1 MAFRGVEANIELAK
15 YGLVGTRNLAAV
27 PVTALLQARNI
38 SLDTGAITRAGGSR
52 AYNLGGADSFIEL
65 EGSTDLLLQ
74 EDGASFILLE
84 TLGEPLPAGI
94 TGLWDWFP
102 TTDAQRLIAGLNN
115 GEIYRDATGDGVF
128 VLAKTGLDPDSIY
141 VFAEGGAETIGDPRK
156 LFIATGFDTV
166 QVFEAD
172 DATTRDIGPDAPTD
186 WTGADQP
193 RSVFFHN
200 GRMWGVLEHLLY
212 GSTVTDHEDFTNSGS
227 VIIPVQTGEGAYL
240 QGGIS
245 FKGRLFVFKWPT
257 GIYWLDDSSST
268 QANWQMKRLTRS
280 TGLASPNAMC
290 QIDDDILF
298 VSEIGHIHM
307 LSGIQDFGDVQNS
320 DLSALNEL
328 TSYIRDNVDISK
340 DALERVWGIYYP
352 EKKQARFAM
361 RSLGA
366 TQNDIVFIVDINRK
380 DTPRIH
386 VDDKDEPDALA
397 IRQDEN
403 RVSRPISGDND
414 GVVWLLDQDHTSIF
428 RGSAEGEDH
437 LHVTNYVSEFQ
448 IPHTDFAWFHEKL
461 GAVRKN
467 YSYLEAIMQPTG
479 NFTLTFDILYDGVIR
494 DVITMNT
501 GESGA
506 ALGSF
511 VIGQDQLGGDTLL
524 NTRKRLRGS
533 SRRLSLIGRQD
544 GEDEKFTLSQL
555 TIGLTPGSA

>member
-1 MAFRGVEANIELAK
+1 MAFRGVEANVELAK
-15 YGLVGTRNLAAV
+15 YGLVGTRNLASV

-52 AYNLGGADSFIEL
+52 AYNSGIAESFL
-65 EGSTDLLLQ
+65 EMEESLDLILQ
-74 EDGASFILLE
+74 EDDSSFIVLE
-84 TLGEPLPAGI
+84 ESGGEPLPAGI
-94 TGLWDWFP
+94 TGVWDWFP

-115 GEIYRDATGDGVF
+115 GEIWRDADEDGVF
-128 VLAKTGLDPDSIY
+128 ELAKTGLDPDAIY
-141 VFAEGGAETIGDPRK
+141 VFAEGGAEEIGNNRK
-156 LFIATGFDTV
+156 LFVATGFDAV
-166 QVFEAD
+166 QVFD
-172 DATTRDIGPDAPTD
+172 GDTLTTRDIGANAPVD
-186 WTGADQP
+186 WTVGSQP

-212 GSTVTDHEDFTNSGS
+212 GSTVTDHEDFTNTGS

-268 QANWQMKRLTRS
+268 QANWAMKRLTRS

-290 QIDDDILF
+290 QVDDDVLF

-328 TSYIRDNVDISK
+328 TSYIRDNVDTSK
-340 DALERVWGIYYP
+340 TALERVWGIYYP

-366 TQNDIVFIVDINRK
+366 TQNDIVFVVDMNHK

-386 VDDKDEPDALA
+386 IDDKDEVNALS

-403 RVSRPISGDND
+403 RVSRPMSGDSD
-414 GVVWLLDQDHTSIF
+414 GIVWLLDQDHTSIF
-428 RGSAEGEDH
+428 AGEEEDH
-437 LHVTNYVSEFQ
+437 VHINSYSSEFQ

-467 YSYLEAIMQPTG
+467 YAYLEAVMQPTG
-479 NFTLTFDILYDGVIR
+479 NFTLSFDVIYDGVLK

-511 VIGQDQLGGDTLL
+511 VIGQDALGGDNLL

-533 SRRLSLIGRQD
+533 SRRLSLVGRQS
-544 GEDEKFTLSQL
+544 GNDEKFTLSQL
-555 TIGLTPGSA
+555 TVGLTPGSA

>member
-52 AYNLGGADSFIEL
+52 LYNNAAEEIALEL
-65 EGSTDLLLQ
+65 EESLDLLLT
-74 EDGASFILLE
+74 EASEVLLVEGASGV
-84 TLGEPLPAGI
+84 TLPAGVV
-94 TGLWDWFP
+94 GLWDWFP
-102 TTDAQRLIAGLNN
+102 TINAQRTIAGLNN
-115 GEIYRDATGDGVF
+115 GELWRDATGVGTF
-128 VLAKTGLDPDSIY
+128 ALAKTGLNAASIY
-141 VFAEGGAETIGDPRK
+141 VFAEGGAEDIGNARK
-156 LFIATGFDTV
+156 LFVANGFNTV
-166 QVFEAD
+166 QVFSAD
-172 DATTRDIGPDAPTD
+172 AATTVNIGANAPAD
-186 WTGADQP
+186 WTGSSQP

-212 GSTVTDHEDFTNSGS
+212 GSTVTDHEDFTTAGA
-227 VIIPVQTGEGAYL
+227 VTIPVQTGEGSYL

-290 QIDDDILF
+290 QVDDDVLF

-328 TSYIRDNVDISK
+328 TSYIRDNVDTSK
-340 DALERVWGIYYP
+340 SALERVHAIYYP

-361 RSLGA
+361 RSLGGV
-366 TQNDIVFIVDINRK
+366 QNDIVFVVDINHK

-386 VDDKDEPDALA
+386 IDDKDEVGALA
-397 IRQDEN
+397 LHQDAN
-403 RVSRPISGDND
+403 RVARPMCGDSA
-414 GVVWLLDQDHTSIF
+414 GLVWLLDQDHTSIYS
-428 RGSAEGEDH
+428 GTDE
-437 LHVTNYVSEFQ
+437 LTHVHIRSYASEFQ

-461 GAVRKN
+461 SAIRKN
-467 YSYLEAIMQPTG
+467 YAYLEAVMQPAG
-479 NFTLTFDILYDGVIR
+479 NFTISFDVYYDGILK

-501 GESGA
+501 GESGS

-511 VIGQDQLGGDTLL
+511 VIGQDSLGGDTLL

-533 SRRLSLIGRQD
+533 SRRLSLVGRQD
-544 GEDEKFTLSQL
+544 GHDEKFILSQL
-555 TIGLTPGSA
+555 TVGLTPGSA

>member
-1 MAFRGVEANIELAK
+1 MAFRGVEANVELAK

-52 AYNLGGADSFIEL
+52 AYNLGGADSFLEL
-65 EGSTDLLLQ
+65 EESTDLYLQ
-74 EDGASFILLE
+74 EDGVSFILLE
-84 TLGEPLPAGI
+84 SGGAALPAGI

-102 TTDAQRLIAGLNN
+102 TTDAQRMIAGLNN
-115 GEIYRDATGDGVF
+115 GELWRDSTGVGSF
-128 VLAKTGLDPDSIY
+128 TLAKTGLDPDAIY
-141 VFAEGGAETIGDPRK
+141 VFAEGGAEEIGNDRK
-156 LFIATGFDTV
+156 LFITTGFDTV
-166 QVFEAD
+166 QVIEG
-172 DATTRDIGPDAPTD
+172 DALTTRNIGADAPTD
-186 WTGADQP
+186 WAGSNQP

-212 GSTVTDHEDFTNSGS
+212 GSTVTDHEDFTSEGS
-227 VIIPVQTGEGAYL
+227 VIIPVQTGEGAFL

-257 GIYWLDDSSST
+257 GIYWLDDSSSS

-290 QIDDDILF
+290 QVDDDVLF

-328 TSYIRDNVDISK
+328 TSYIRDNIDISK

-366 TQNDIVFIVDINRK
+366 SQNDTVFIVDINRK

-386 VDDKDEPDALA
+386 IDDKDEPNALA

-403 RVSRPISGDND
+403 RVSRPMSGDSD
-414 GVVWLLDQDHTSIF
+414 GVVWLLDQDQTSIF
-428 RGSAEGEDH
+428 TGDPADDTDVFIS
-437 LHVTNYVSEFQ
+437 TYTSEFQ

-479 NFTLTFDILYDGVIR
+479 NFTLSFDVLYDGVIK

-501 GESGA
+501 GEAGS

-544 GEDEKFTLSQL
+544 EAGGKFTLSQL